1 MAVFRRFV
9 QAALTVVAME
19 EAVLSSDSAKT
30 TLVAVVDALL
40 VTEIIVEITDV
51 TEIQGEVLLAALA
64 GPALGLL

>member
-1 MAVFRRFV
+1 VAVFRRFV

>member
-1 MAVFRRFV
+1 VAVFRRFV

-40 VTEIIVEITDV
+40 VAEIIVEITDV

>member
-1 MAVFRRFV
+1 
-9 QAALTVVAME
+9 ME

>member
-1 MAVFRRFV
+1 VAVFRRFV

-51 TEIQGEVLLAALA
+51 TEIQGEVLLAALT
-64 GPALGLL
+64 GPALSLL

>member
-19 EAVLSSDSAKT
+19 EVVLSSDSAKT

-40 VTEIIVEITDV
+40 VAEIIVEITDV